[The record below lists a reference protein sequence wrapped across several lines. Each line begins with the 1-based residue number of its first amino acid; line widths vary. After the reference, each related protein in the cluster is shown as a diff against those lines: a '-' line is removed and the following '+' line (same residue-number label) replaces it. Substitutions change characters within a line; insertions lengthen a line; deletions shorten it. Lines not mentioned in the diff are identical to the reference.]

1 MLTAEQR
8 AAKNRANAQK
18 STGPTS
24 AAGKARSRANATKHG
39 QRANLLKHLIP
50 PHSAVFCHQDRPLY
64 FRLHEKL
71 IATYEPHT
79 DTEALIVKKIADAEW
94 REATFDQ
101 LFTAFWNKQLVEKYA
116 GRQDLGPEMS
126 ELLAQL
132 LAYEDQ
138 ANRPH
143 VDRLH
148 HRVKRT
154 LQRTV
159 AVNEQRLVNLRRNF
173 PSNSTA
179 IERREFDRE
188 KREFYRAHPEWSA
201 ELGPDQDPDLE
212 NDDVSLTNEAIFTN
226 EATVFHPAASRGNL
240 ELLDE

>member
-1 MLTAEQR
+1 MLTEEQR

-24 AAGKARSRANATKHG
+24 AAGKARSSRNAVKHG
-39 QRANLLKHLIP
+39 QRSRLMKNLIP
-50 PHSAVFCHQDRPLY
+50 PHSAVLCHQDRHLY

-79 DTEALIVKKIADAEW
+79 ATEALIVKKIADAEW

-116 GRQDLGPEMS
+116 GRQDLGPEMA

-148 HRVKRT
+148 HRVKRA
-154 LQRTV
+154 LQNTV
-159 AVNEQRLVNLRRNF
+159 AANEKRLVNLRRNF

-179 IERREFDRE
+179 IERRDFDRE
-188 KREFYRAHPEWSA
+188 KRDFYRAHP
-201 ELGPDQDPDLE
+201 DLCPE
-212 NDDVSLTNEAIFTN
+212 FGDDDVSLTNEATLAN
-226 EATVFHPAASRGNL
+226 EATVFDPLANPEIF
-240 ELLDE
+240 ELLEN